1 VLGRKNFYGSRS
13 IDGADL
19 AAIIYTL
26 IESCKKVEL
35 DPREYLLTTIK
46 LAAAG
51 LGTET
56 PYEMAKRQ
64 RQ

>member
-1 VLGRKNFYGSRS
+1 
-13 IDGADL
+13 
-19 AAIIYTL
+19 
-26 IESCKKVEL
+26 VEL